1 MEAATIEHW
10 IKNLGRYHSE
20 LVAEG
25 VIPDFPL
32 ECLFIGDDGLQ
43 MEPENAIE
51 LHFDPE
57 SKRFEEISFIL
68 SEPQPSQFKTYM
80 GELPEPFTVV
90 MGRRQVWLMMG
101 GEPIST
107 CSGQPRSN
115 DTYILDKKYH
125 PDAVVVFQYTVNHR
139 VERLTFVVG
148 DRAFWFG

>member
-1 MEAATIEHW
+1 MEAVTIERW

-20 LVAEG
+20 LVTEG
-25 VIPDFPL
+25 VIPDLPL
-32 ECLFIGDDGLQ
+32 QCLFIGDDGLQ

-57 SKRFEEISFIL
+57 TKRFEEISFIL
-68 SEPQPSQFKTYM
+68 YESEPSPFETYK
-80 GELPEPFTVV
+80 GELPWPFTTV
-90 MGRRQVWLMMG
+90 MGRRQVWLAMG
-101 GEPIST
+101 GEPIPT
-107 CSGQPRSN
+107 ASGRPRSN
-115 DTYILDKKYH
+115 DTYILDPKYH